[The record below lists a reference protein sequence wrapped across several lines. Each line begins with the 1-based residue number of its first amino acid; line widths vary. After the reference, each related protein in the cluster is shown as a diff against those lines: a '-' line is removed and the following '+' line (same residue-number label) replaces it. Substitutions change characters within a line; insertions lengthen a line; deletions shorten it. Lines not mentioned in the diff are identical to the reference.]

1 MGLTL
6 NGNIGAVY
14 QPDVMTLG
22 NIVDADQT
30 VTNSATLV
38 TVPQLTLP
46 IGTNERVLFR
56 YTIYYTST
64 ATGDFKYR
72 VDVPASPTLY
82 RLGIESFAADG
93 SATVASVLTAE
104 ADSTVLFASGTDGF
118 IRLQGVL
125 ANGSTAGQVI
135 FQFAQN
141 TQTGSQSAIVR
152 AGSHFEYRYF

>member
-1 MGLTL
+1 MGLTI
-6 NGNIGAVY
+6 NGNVGAVY

-38 TVPQLTLP
+38 TVPQLTIP
-46 IGTNERVLFR
+46 VGTNERVLFR

-104 ADSTVLFASGTDGF
+104 ADSTVLFASGTEGF

-125 ANGSTAGQVI
+125 SNGSTAGQII

-141 TQTGSQSAIVR
+141 TQTGAQSAIVR

>member
-1 MGLTL
+1 MSLTL
-6 NGNIGAVY
+6 NGNFGAVY
-14 QPDVMTLG
+14 QPDVMTVG

-38 TVPQLTLP
+38 TVPQLTIP
-46 IGTNERVLFR
+46 VGINERVLFR
-56 YTIYYTST
+56 YTIFYTST
-64 ATGDFKYR
+64 ATGDLKYR

-93 SATVASVLTAE
+93 SATVASVITAE

-118 IRLQGVL
+118 IRLSGVL
-125 ANGSTAGQVI
+125 ANGTTAGQVL

-141 TQTGSQSAIVR
+141 TATASQSAIIR
-152 AGSHFEYRYF
+152 AGSYFEYRNF

>member
-1 MGLTL
+1 MAVTI
-6 NGNIGAVY
+6 NGNNGAVY

-38 TVPQLTLP
+38 TVPQLTIP
-46 IGTNERVLFR
+46 VGANERVFFR
-56 YTIYYTST
+56 YTVYYTST
-64 ATGDFKYR
+64 ATGDLKYR

-82 RLGIESFAADG
+82 RLATDNVADDVTAG
-93 SATVASVLTAE
+93 VTSILTAE
-104 ADSTVLFASGTDGF
+104 ADSTALLATGVN
-118 IRLQGVL
+118 GVL
-125 ANGSTAGQVI
+125 RLSGVLSNGSTAGQVI

-141 TQTGSQSAIVR
+141 TQTASQSAIIR

>member
-1 MGLTL
+1 MSVTI

-22 NIVDADQT
+22 SIVDADQT

-38 TVPQLTLP
+38 TVPQLTIP

-56 YTIYYTST
+56 YTIFYTST
-64 ATGDFKYR
+64 ATGDLKYR

-82 RLGIESFAADG
+82 RLATDNVADDVTAG
-93 SATVASVLTAE
+93 VTSVITAE
-104 ADSTVLFASGTDGF
+104 ADSTALLASGVNG
-118 IRLQGVL
+118 ILRLNGVL
-125 ANGSTAGQVI
+125 TNGSTAGTVI

-141 TQTGSQSAIVR
+141 TATASQSAIIR
-152 AGSHFEYRYF
+152 AGSYFEYRNF

>member
-1 MGLTL
+1 MSITL
-6 NGNIGAVY
+6 NGNLGAVY

-22 NIVDADQT
+22 NVVDADQT

-38 TVPQLTLP
+38 TVPQLTIP
-46 IGTNERVLFR
+46 VGINERVLFR

-64 ATGDFKYR
+64 ATGDLKYR

-82 RLGIESFAADG
+82 RLATDNVADDVAAG
-93 SATVASVLTAE
+93 VTSVIIAE
-104 ADSTVLFASGTDGF
+104 ADSTALLATGVN
-118 IRLQGVL
+118 GVL
-125 ANGSTAGQVI
+125 RLSGVLSNGSTAGQVI

-141 TQTGSQSAIVR
+141 TATAAQSAIIR

>member
-1 MGLTL
+1 MGLTQ

-38 TVPQLTLP
+38 TVPQLTIP
-46 IGTNERVLFR
+46 VGTNERVLFR
-56 YTIYYTST
+56 YSVFYTST

-82 RLGIESFAADG
+82 RLGVETYAADG
-93 SATVASVLTAE
+93 TATVASTITAE
-104 ADSTVLFASGTDGF
+104 ADGTVLFASGTEGF
-118 IRLQGVL
+118 IRLTGVL
-125 ANGSTAGQVI
+125 SNGTTAGSVI

-141 TQTGSQSAIVR
+141 TATGAQSAIIR
-152 AGSHFEYRYF
+152 AGSSFEYRYF

>member
-6 NGNIGAVY
+6 NGNLGAVY

-56 YTIYYTST
+56 YTIFYTST

-72 VDVPASPTLY
+72 VDVPTSPTLY
-82 RLGIESFAADG
+82 RLGVETFAADG
-93 SATVASVLTAE
+93 SATVASTLSAE
-104 ADSTVLFASGTDGF
+104 ADGTVLFAASTDGF
-118 IRLQGVL
+118 IRLNGILQ
-125 ANGSTAGQVI
+125 NGSTAGQVI

-141 TQTGSQSAIVR
+141 TATGSQSAIVR
-152 AGSHFEYRYF
+152 AGSYFEYRYF

>member
-1 MGLTL
+1 MGLTI
-6 NGNIGAVY
+6 NGNRGAVY

-46 IGTNERVLFR
+46 VGIGERVLFR
-56 YTIYYTST
+56 YTIFYTST

-82 RLGIESFAADG
+82 RLATDNVAADLTAG
-93 SATVASVLTAE
+93 VTSVITAE
-104 ADSTVLFASGTDGF
+104 ADSTALLASGTDGV
-118 IRLQGVL
+118 IRLNGVL
-125 ANGSTAGQVI
+125 SNGSTAGQVI

-152 AGSHFEYRYF
+152 AGSFFEYRYF

>member
-1 MGLTL
+1 MGLTQ
-6 NGNIGAVY
+6 NGNFGAVY

-56 YTIYYTST
+56 YTIFYTST
-64 ATGDFKYR
+64 ASGDFKYR

-82 RLGIESFAADG
+82 RLGVETFAADG
-93 SATVASVLTAE
+93 SATVASALSAE
-104 ADSTVLFASGTDGF
+104 ADGTVLFAASTDGF
-118 IRLQGVL
+118 IRLNGILQ
-125 ANGSTAGQVI
+125 NGSTAGQVI

-141 TQTGSQSAIVR
+141 TATGSQSAIVR

>member
-1 MGLTL
+1 MAVTI

-14 QPDVMTLG
+14 QPDVMTVG

-38 TVPQLTLP
+38 TVPQLTIP

-64 ATGDFKYR
+64 ATGDLKYR

-82 RLGIESFAADG
+82 RLATDNVADDVTAG
-93 SATVASVLTAE
+93 VTSVIITE
-104 ADSTVLFASGTDGF
+104 ADSTALLATGVNGIL
-118 IRLQGVL
+118 RLNGVL
-125 ANGSTAGQVI
+125 SNGSTAGQVI

-141 TQTGSQSAIVR
+141 TATAAQSAVIR
-152 AGSHFEYRYF
+152 AGSFFEYRNF